1 MKAKAIKLAIFL
13 ILLSNSI
20 SNAMEMENYDTSVL
34 GALNKIT
41 GKTETLE
48 IEVGKETDFG
58 DLKIKTLSC
67 QKSSPLDLPESASFL
82 KIYYKKDEI
91 FSGWMFASSP
101 SLSAMESGI
110 YDIWVK
116 DCKKTL
122 VKEK

>member
-1 MKAKAIKLAIFL
+1 MKAKAIKLVIFTL
-13 ILLSNSI
+13 IILTSVA
-20 SNAMEMENYDTSVL
+20 NAMEMEDYDVSVL

-48 IEVGKETDFG
+48 VEVGQDILFG
-58 DLKIKTLSC
+58 DLRIKSLSC
-67 QKSSPLDLPESASFL
+67 QKSSPLDLPESTSFL
-82 KIYYKKDEI
+82 KINYKGNEL